1 VGILEIIPNQSLD
14 LTVKTPGELVNVLRT
29 AGQAERSV
37 LRTLKEE
44 TVNKDSPNTGRKQS
58 ELLTDI
64 VETDQKFVLVPHR
77 KKQN

>member
-1 VGILEIIPNQSLD
+1 MC
-14 LTVKTPGELVNVLRT
+14 T
-29 AGQAERSV
+29 AGQPERSV

-44 TVNKDSPNTGRKQS
+44 TLDRDFSNTGRKQS

-77 KKQN
+77 KKQNQLRSI

>member
-1 VGILEIIPNQSLD
+1 
-14 LTVKTPGELVNVLRT
+14 LRAT
-29 AGQAERSV
+29 FDSQAGQAERSV

-44 TVNKDSPNTGRKQS
+44 AVNKDFPNTGRKQS

-77 KKQN
+77 KKQNQLRSI